1 MKQRI
6 MNEITFCV
14 LILFT
19 TTTMGIFTVGQ
30 SYAHDICSSCP
41 ADQGVESGNTYCY
54 TCNTPHYGTVDGYN
68 HDKTPAEIEAEANN
82 LISSGNSLIGDIDS
96 LITEVNGFVDLMPDD
111 IGNIL
116 EGLIDLGAAVGG
128 AVITCA
134 GIASAP
140 SGVGVVTAL
149 VGAYVTINRGQ
160 SAYNHFKTAFDSIK
174 KRNTITRCSG
184 CGNDVS
190 QAELDGTTMIPSI
203 HIFISCDYSIK
214 DEDGFLKSCPSEK
227 MGSYRACR
235 GVCPNA
241 INHYNTNQ

>member
-6 MNEITFCV
+6 MNEITLCV

-19 TTTMGIFTVGQ
+19 TATMGLFTIGQ
-30 SYAHDICSSCP
+30 SYAHDACSSCP
-41 ADQGVESGNTYCY
+41 ADQGMESGNTYCY

-68 HDKTPAEIEAEANN
+68 HDKTPEEIAAEANS
-82 LISSGNSLIGDIDS
+82 LISSGNLLIGDINS

-111 IGNIL
+111 IGNIA
-116 EGLIDLGAAVGG
+116 EGLLNLGAAIGG
-128 AVITCA
+128 VVVTCA

-140 SGVGVVTAL
+140 SGVGAVGVL

-160 SAYNHFKTAFDSIK
+160 AAYDNFKTAFDSIK
-174 KRNTITRCSG
+174 ARNTITSCPG

-190 QAELDGTTMIPSI
+190 QAELNGTTMVPSI
-203 HIFISCDYSIK
+203 HIFIPCNHSVT
-214 DEDGFLKSCPSEK
+214 DENGFLISCPSES
-227 MGSYRACR
+227 MGNYRACR
-235 GVCPNA
+235 GECPNA